1 MVARPTP
8 MMAHSG
14 VGLSLSFGEGPIT
27 SLNSSKAAASD
38 SEAGSIDVCFQ
49 TPDDIQIGGK
59 DVGVVS
65 NGTSGAGSSSQ
76 VAASKRKARRCW
88 SPELH
93 RRFVSA
99 LQELGGAEGTYI
111 SHSTLTVFH
120 LGKYFLL
127 QSHDS
132 FSTAPWFNHM

>member
-1 MVARPTP
+1 

-14 VGLSLSFGEGPIT
+14 VGLSLSFGDGPIT

-38 SEAGSIDVCFQ
+38 SEAGSIDVGFQ
-49 TPDDIQIGGK
+49 TPDDIQIGGW
-59 DVGVVS
+59 DV
-65 NGTSGAGSSSQ
+65 GTSGAGSSSQ

-99 LQELGGAEGTYI
+99 LQELGGAESTYL
-111 SHSTLTVFH
+111 SHFSLTVFH

-127 QSHDS
+127 QSH
-132 FSTAPWFNHM
+132 A